1 MDVIIIATIFTLF
14 TRQVLALII
23 ACNHQQFFL
32 RNRIATALPLHE
44 GGGGVFCLVLHSY
57 YNKPQVLDSIKKQH
71 SVNFLHSIH
80 HFNALTLFIVF
91 IVKILFI
98 CDT

>member
-23 ACNHQQFFL
+23 VCNHQQFFL

-44 GGGGVFCLVLHSY
+44 GEGWFY
-57 YNKPQVLDSIKKQH
+57 
-71 SVNFLHSIH
+71 
-80 HFNALTLFIVF
+80 
-91 IVKILFI
+91 ILI
-98 CDT
+98 TTNHKYLIR

>member
-1 MDVIIIATIFTLF
+1 MDVIIIATIFTIF

-44 GGGGVFCLVLHSY
+44 GGR
-57 YNKPQVLDSIKKQH
+57 
-71 SVNFLHSIH
+71 FL
-80 HFNALTLFIVF
+80 FGFTL
-91 IVKILFI
+91 LLQQ
-98 CDT
+98 TTST